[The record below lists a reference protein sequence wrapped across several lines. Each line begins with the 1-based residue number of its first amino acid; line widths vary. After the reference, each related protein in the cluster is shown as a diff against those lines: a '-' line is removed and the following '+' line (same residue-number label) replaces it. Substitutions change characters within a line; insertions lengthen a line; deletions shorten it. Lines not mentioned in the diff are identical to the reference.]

1 MTNPSAG
8 EKFEQRD
15 FEKPGLLFRF
25 CLAVIHPFFTGP
37 KIYAPFVEK
46 LGLEG
51 NERVLEFG
59 CGNGVLMTY
68 LAKALYRDGS
78 VTGVDTS
85 SYMTE
90 RARKRLAPFSNAE
103 ILRGDIRT
111 LELKPGSFDLVIFI
125 HVLHDIA
132 PEERQGIMDALSR
145 LLVPG
150 GQLCL
155 MEPVSPSHGMPVE
168 EILSLARSAGL
179 SVTGIAPMGRRV
191 RIFCLK

>member
-1 MTNPSAG
+1 MKNPSAG

-25 CLAVIHPFFTGP
+25 CLAVIRPLLTGP
-37 KIYAPFVEK
+37 ELYRPFVD
-46 LGLEG
+46 GLDLKG
-51 NERVLEFG
+51 SERVLELG

-68 LAKALYRDGS
+68 LAKSLGKGGS
-78 VTGVDTS
+78 ATGVDTS

-90 RARKRLAPFSNAE
+90 RARKRLAPFSNTE

-132 PEERQGIMDALSR
+132 PQERQDIMDALSR

-150 GQLCL
+150 GRLCL
-155 MEPVSPSHGMPVE
+155 MEPVSPSHGMPVDD
-168 EILSLARSAGL
+168 ILSLAGSAGL

-191 RIFCLK
+191 RISCLK

>member
-1 MTNPSAG
+1 LTDHLSG

-25 CLAVIHPFFTGP
+25 CLAAIHPFFTGP
-37 KIYAPFVEK
+37 IIYAPFVEK

-68 LAKALYRDGS
+68 LAKSLGKGGS
-78 VTGVDTS
+78 ATGVDTS
-85 SYMTE
+85 SYMTD

-111 LELKPGSFDLVIFI
+111 LELRPGSFDLVIFI

-132 PEERQGIMDALSR
+132 PEKRQGIMDALSR

-150 GQLCL
+150 GRLCL

-168 EILSLARSAGL
+168 EIRSLAESAGL
-179 SVTGIAPMGRRV
+179 SVTEIAPMGRRV
-191 RIFCLK
+191 RVSCLK